1 MNEERIVRY
10 KAGQVPK
17 GDTDWARI
25 DAMTDEEIEANAL
38 SDPDAQPTDEEFW
51 RDAVL
56 WIPGKKTPVQL
67 RLDPDV
73 LLWFKSQ
80 GPRYQTR
87 INAVLRSYMTA
98 TEIKMARESKAEYK
112 AETKGTKG
120 KKRGTKK

>member
-17 GDTDWARI
+17 GNTDWARI

-38 SDPDAQPTDEEFW
+38 SDPDAQPLGSDFW
-51 RDAVL
+51 KDAILV
-56 WIPGKKTPVQL
+56 IPGRKHPVQL

-80 GPRYQTR
+80 GPGYQTR

-98 TEIKMARESKAEYK
+98 TETMMARESKAEYK
-112 AETKGTKG
+112 AETKNLKG
-120 KKRGTKK
+120 KKRRTKK